1 MEENKLEDGFI
12 MHEGDIYV
20 SLTMLEN
27 FANGMLD
34 SMKTPHFLAASVK
47 TMCEEMYIKAGLREE
62 DEGDGNPS
70 NA

>member
-1 MEENKLEDGFI
+1 MEETKLEDGFI

-34 SMKTPHFLAASVK
+34 SMRTPHVLAASVK
-47 TMCEEMYIKAGLREE
+47 AMCDEMYIKAGLREE
-62 DEGDGNPS
+62 DESDGNS
-70 NA
+70 NNA